1 MTQKKGGSA
10 RRALQRGSRR
20 ALQGGETPA
29 TGSTGTGSARAGS
42 ARAGR
47 EGERSGSRSIC
58 PGASTGFLE
67 TSPTTTKPT
76 VCAS

>member
-1 MTQKKGGSA
+1 VTQKKGGSV
-10 RRALQRGSRR
+10 RRALQRSPAA

-29 TGSTGTGSARAGS
+29 MGSTGPGSARAGS
-42 ARAGR
+42 ARARR

-58 PGASTGFLE
+58 PGASTSFLG
-67 TSPTTTKPT
+67 TSPTTTTPM